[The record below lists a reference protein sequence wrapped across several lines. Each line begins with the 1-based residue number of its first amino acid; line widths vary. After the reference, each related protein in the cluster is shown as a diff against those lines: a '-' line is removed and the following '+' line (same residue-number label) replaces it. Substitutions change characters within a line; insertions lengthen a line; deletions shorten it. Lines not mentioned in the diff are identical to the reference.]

1 MSDKQ
6 VEHGIRE
13 LLKARHING
22 LRWFEVE
29 SRHGIATIRAQVN
42 SEFSHRTCYEC
53 ARRVPG
59 VRYVVDHIEV
69 LHA

>member
-1 MSDKQ
+1 MSDYQ

-13 LLKARHING
+13 LLRARRISG

-29 SRHGIATIRAQVN
+29 SRQGIATIRAQVN

-53 ARRVPG
+53 CRHVPG

-69 LHA
+69 TYA